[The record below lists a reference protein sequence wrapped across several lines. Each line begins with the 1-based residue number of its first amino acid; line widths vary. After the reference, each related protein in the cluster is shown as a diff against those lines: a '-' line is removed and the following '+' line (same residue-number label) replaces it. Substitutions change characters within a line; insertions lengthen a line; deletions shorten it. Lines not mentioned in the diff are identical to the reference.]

1 MNELVQRILGE
12 LNNNPALRSQ
22 PLVKILA
29 ESTTKSIELGENPA
43 HIYNGLKSG
52 LVSIN
57 ESLNDSNLTAV
68 IQHLDTVAKT
78 PEAKVEKIAKAV
90 NLSSKIDA
98 IKESNA
104 YANPIVKTKVNSFN
118 DTLNRGAL
126 DFTLC
131 ESFIKTFSQYGYDSV
146 IKTAVEQVNTYLS
159 ENQSTLAVLNTIYRM
174 DSMGSPIY
182 AGVSSDLKN
191 MLITES
197 YSADVVKVKY
207 GTSVPLVTELVNTLS
222 IIESANTGNFTLGEG
237 NYDTKVNNL
246 ITPALKTADG
256 LLLYTDNRFLSIR
269 ESKGLLG
276 NESKVHVDGAFK
288 IADVDPNYVRTTYG
302 NFYDV
307 CEAYATLGFAKS
319 EDGLGVES
327 KSIRNFTLGFKL
339 NEEKGVDLYINNTKI
354 GTPASV
360 NVSEALALEP
370 NITKAKVAKIVE
382 NTNSLFNFE
391 FIKEITNERILSEAT
406 LVKLNDSYFIC
417 EKVNSADR
425 VWNQV
430 NEFELYEF
438 FKNKFGYDVS
448 PIFKTKIEES
458 VAGLKKIEESKKIIL
473 TDIAKLEG
481 SVTKLTEAVNV
492 SGIEVSEIKKLE
504 SIKESIEATINK
516 LKQDYIAL
524 DLSKKK

>member
-1 MNELVQRILGE
+1 
-12 LNNNPALRSQ
+12 
-22 PLVKILA
+22 
-29 ESTTKSIELGENPA
+29 
-43 HIYNGLKSG
+43 
-52 LVSIN
+52 
-57 ESLNDSNLTAV
+57 
-68 IQHLDTVAKT
+68 
-78 PEAKVEKIAKAV
+78 
-90 NLSSKIDA
+90 
-98 IKESNA
+98 
-104 YANPIVKTKVNSFN
+104 
-118 DTLNRGAL
+118 
-126 DFTLC
+126 
-131 ESFIKTFSQYGYDSV
+131 
-146 IKTAVEQVNTYLS
+146 
-159 ENQSTLAVLNTIYRM
+159 M
-174 DSMGSPIY
+174 DSMGSPMY

-237 NYDTKVNNL
+237 NYDTKVTNL

-276 NESKVHVDGAFK
+276 NEAKVHVDGAFK

-438 FKNKFGYDVS
+438 FKTKFGYDVS

-481 SVTKLTEAVNV
+481 SVTKLTEAVNA